1 MADFSNIVLND
12 CFGLTGGI
20 ATGKSTVAGMLEELG
35 CRIIDTDLIARRIVE
50 PGQPALK
57 EIAEQ
62 FGTEVLN
69 DAGMLDRERLRR
81 AIIDDPKKREQL
93 NAITHPRIGLEVL
106 REVNEFRA
114 EESGMPII
122 VDVPLLF
129 EAGWHTLFPAVILVY
144 VPVHVQIERLMLR
157 DKLTREEAEKT
168 LTFQMHIEEK
178 KNMARYIIDNS
189 KTFDQTRQQV
199 KELFDV
205 LVEKMKK

>member
-1 MADFSNIVLND
+1 MANFSNIVLND

-20 ATGKSTVAGMLEELG
+20 ATGKSTVAGMLNELS
-35 CRIIDTDLIARRIVE
+35 CRIVDTDLIARQIVE
-50 PGQPALK
+50 PGQPALR
-57 EIAEQ
+57 EIADL

-69 DAGMLDRERLRR
+69 DEGALDRERLRR
-81 AIIDDPKKREQL
+81 IIIDDPKKREYL

-114 EESGMPII
+114 EGSGSPII

-129 EAGWHTLFPAVILVY
+129 EAGWHTLFTAVILVY

-157 DKLTREEAEKT
+157 DRLTREEAKKT
-168 LTFQMHIEEK
+168 LTFQMNIEEK
-178 KNMARYIIDNS
+178 KRMASYIIDNS
-189 KTFDQTRQQV
+189 KTFEQTRQQV